1 MNVFARV
8 AEFLCLGSRV
18 RRQIGFVRTCIQ
30 KSDETGGSLVEF
42 AICVPILLMLVTGM
56 MSFGI
61 AINNYMTLN
70 NAVEVGARQ
79 LAISRGQVTDPCS
92 TISSTISSA
101 SPLLKSSSLGFTFNL
116 NNNTASYTG
125 TTCTAG
131 AASWYRVHRHRFKSR
146 IHAPFR
152 STARIFCQ
160 AALSRPKQRSW
171 SNERPPSSIFP
182 KGSARTNAVRC
193 FR

>member
-1 MNVFARV
+1 MNAIARV

-18 RRQIGFVRTCIQ
+18 RHQIGFVRTFIQ

-42 AICVPILLMLVTGM
+42 SLCLPVLLMLVTGM

-61 AINNYMTLN
+61 AINNYMTLS

-101 SPLLKSSSLGFTFNL
+101 SPLLKSASLGYTFTING
-116 NNNTASYTG
+116 TAYPG

-131 AASWYRVHRHRFKSR
+131 AAQLVQG
-146 IHAPFR
+146 
-152 STARIFCQ
+152 TAAQIQVTYPCTLSFYGKNLLPGCTLQ
-160 AALSRPKQRSW
+160 AQTTELVQ
-171 SNERPPSSIFP
+171 
-182 KGSARTNAVRC
+182 
-193 FR
+193 

>member
-1 MNVFARV
+1 MNAMARV

-18 RRQIGFVRTCIQ
+18 RHQIGLVRSCIQ
-30 KSDETGGSLVEF
+30 GSDETGGSLVEF

-92 TISSTISSA
+92 TIASTISSA
-101 SPLLKSSSLGFTFNL
+101 SPLLRSASL
-116 NNNTASYTG
+116 SYTFTLNGTAYPG

-131 AASWYRVHRHRFKSR
+131 AAQLLQGT
-146 IHAPFR
+146 
-152 STARIFCQ
+152 TAQVQVTYPCTLSLYGKNLVPGCTLQ
-160 AALSRPKQRSW
+160 AQTTELVQ
-171 SNERPPSSIFP
+171 
-182 KGSARTNAVRC
+182 
-193 FR
+193 